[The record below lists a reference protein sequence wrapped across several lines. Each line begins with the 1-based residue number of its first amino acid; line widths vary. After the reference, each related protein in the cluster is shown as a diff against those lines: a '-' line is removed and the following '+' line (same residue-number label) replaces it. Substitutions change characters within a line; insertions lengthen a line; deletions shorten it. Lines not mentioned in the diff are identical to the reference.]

1 MGFSLQC
8 SLQCCTCVEKN
19 SANKLLSS
27 LPNLSKK
34 FLMMSHIFEN
44 SPSPGKSPAAADRL
58 IMARGSEPRPKVIKI
73 PILIEDNNNS
83 GGQQQQQQQAGS
95 CGNWPPGGQPEEA
108 AAAAASRRT
117 AGEQSGRREAAGG
130 ARTRIIPIRLSDDRL
145 SSTDGHSPVIV
156 ASGSDGAGVG
166 AAHGRQRPV
175 SSDTAA
181 AGGVSGLR
189 ARLAGSRTNS
199 VEETSSASARPSS
212 VKVEIGGSSARGS
225 GTSPLPP
232 SSSEMAETLV
242 KASSASA
249 SDIWYVK
256 QFERDNLTTTEFNKC
271 SISACIQYS
280 L

>member
-1 MGFSLQC
+1 
-8 SLQCCTCVEKN
+8 
-19 SANKLLSS
+19 
-27 LPNLSKK
+27 
-34 FLMMSHIFEN
+34 
-44 SPSPGKSPAAADRL
+44 
-58 IMARGSEPRPKVIKI
+58 MARSSEPRPKVIKI

-83 GGQQQQQQQAGS
+83 GGQQQQAGS

-108 AAAAASRRT
+108 AAAAAASWRT

-130 ARTRIIPIRLSDDRL
+130 GSSRTRIIPIRLSDDDRL
-145 SSTDGHSPVIV
+145 GSSSTDGHSPAIV
-156 ASGSDGAGVG
+156 ASGGGDGAGVG
-166 AAHGRQRPV
+166 VAHHGRQRPGG
-175 SSDTAA
+175 SDTAA
-181 AGGVSGLR
+181 AGISGLR

-199 VEETSSASARPSS
+199 LEEAARPSP
-212 VKVEIGGSSARGS
+212 VKVEIGGSSARVS

-256 QFERDNLTTTEFNKC
+256 QFERENLTT
-271 SISACIQYS
+271 

>member
-1 MGFSLQC
+1 MC
-8 SLQCCTCVEKN
+8 RKKN

-34 FLMMSHIFEN
+34 IHYDVTYFEN

-73 PILIEDNNNS
+73 PILIEDNNS
-83 GGQQQQQQQAGS
+83 GGQQQQQQAG

-108 AAAAASRRT
+108 AAAAAASWRT
-117 AGEQSGRREAAGG
+117 AGEQSGRREAAAGG
-130 ARTRIIPIRLSDDRL
+130 GGAASARTRIIPIRLSDDDRL
-145 SSTDGHSPVIV
+145 GSIDGHSPVIV
-156 ASGSDGAGVG
+156 ASGGDGAGVG
-166 AAHGRQRPV
+166 VAHHGRQRPGG
-175 SSDTAA
+175 SDTAA
-181 AGGVSGLR
+181 AGIGGLR
-189 ARLAGSRTNS
+189 ARLASSRASS
-199 VEETSSASARPSS
+199 VEEAARPSS
-212 VKVEIGGSSARGS
+212 VKVEIGGCSARGS

-232 SSSEMAETLV
+232 SSGEMAETLV

-256 QFERDNLTTTEFNKC
+256 QFEREILTT
-271 SISACIQYS
+271 